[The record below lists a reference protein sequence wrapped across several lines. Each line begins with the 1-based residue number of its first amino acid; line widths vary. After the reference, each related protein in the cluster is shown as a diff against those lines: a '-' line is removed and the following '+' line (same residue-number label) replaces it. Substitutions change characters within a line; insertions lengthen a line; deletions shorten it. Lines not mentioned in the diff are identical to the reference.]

1 MPLLVLTQEQRTA
14 LERRRDTAPKPH
26 ERERAAALLKVAAG
40 RPAAQI
46 ARTGLLRPR
55 QPDTLYAWLDR
66 FQSQGVAGLP
76 IRPGRGRKPAFSPS
90 ALPAGPGQGS
100 APPHRAPGS
109 PHLGRGP
116 QPLDA
121 ADAADHL

>member
-1 MPLLVLTQEQRTA
+1 MRQLVLTADQRQELCR
-14 LERRRDTAPKPH
+14 LRDTATQPYL
-26 ERERAAALLKVAAG
+26 RERAAALLKVAAG

-66 FQSQGVAGLP
+66 FQTQGVAGLK

-90 ALPAGPGQGS
+90 ALPAGAGQGS
-100 APPHRAPGS
+100 APPRRAS
-109 PHLGRGP
+109 
-116 QPLDA
+116 
-121 ADAADHL
+121 